1 LENILEKDDC
11 KKEKELFAS
20 MLLPIIGAVALMFF
34 VFAIL
39 KSSVDEN
46 EKVKNA
52 FENNIE
58 LICYAKIVSKA
69 NGYKYDDKRTGY
81 ITNGNDIFL
90 LSRCDIK

>member
-1 LENILEKDDC
+1 MKNIDL
-11 KKEKELFAS
+11 EKELFVS
-20 MLLPIIGAVALMFF
+20 MLLPIIITVAFMFLI
-34 VFAIL
+34 FAIF
-39 KSSVDEN
+39 KSTVDEN

-69 NGYKYDDKRTGY
+69 NGYKYDDKRDGY

-90 LSRCDIK
+90 LSKCSVK

>member
-1 LENILEKDDC
+1 LKNIDL
-11 KKEKELFAS
+11 EKELFAS
-20 MLLPIIGAVALMFF
+20 MLLPIIITVAFMFF
-34 VFAIL
+34 IFAIL

-58 LICYAKIVSKA
+58 LICYVKIVSKA

-81 ITNGNDIFL
+81 ITNGNDIFP
-90 LSRCDIK
+90 LSKCSVK